1 MRKFI
6 IISLLSAM
14 TMPTLACIWGELT
27 NPYLFSMYRKTEFR
41 ERVEK
46 ICNDN
51 WQAYLGTSEEYFWFN
66 ADDVIKAAQHKSDG
80 LMVSYVK
87 NLQKYLKCVDV
98 EQSKQYEWNYP
109 SKEEIATQQRDLQA
123 IRTYALGNTK
133 TKLRSQHALLYMR
146 CNMMLGRHQDN
157 INYWE
162 QTASQF
168 IETAS
173 LLRPSIR
180 T

>member
-14 TMPTLACIWGELT
+14 TLPTLACIWGELT
-27 NPYLFSMYRKTEFR
+27 NPYLFSMYRRTEFK

-87 NLQKYLKCVDV
+87 NRHPYLC
-98 EQSKQYEWNYP
+98 
-109 SKEEIATQQRDLQA
+109 AR
-123 IRTYALGNTK
+123 
-133 TKLRSQHALLYMR
+133 
-146 CNMMLGRHQDN
+146 
-157 INYWE
+157 
-162 QTASQF
+162 
-168 IETAS
+168 
-173 LLRPSIR
+173 
-180 T
+180 